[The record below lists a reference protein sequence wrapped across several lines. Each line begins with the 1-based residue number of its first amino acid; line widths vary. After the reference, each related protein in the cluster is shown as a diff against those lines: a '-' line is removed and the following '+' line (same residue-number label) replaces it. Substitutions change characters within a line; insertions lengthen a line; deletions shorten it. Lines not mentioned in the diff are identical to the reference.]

1 MLDKPHLPQRARL
14 SARAEDVLAV
24 LPAIGR
30 LMVTSNQHGATHERI
45 GTVETVRFTE
55 GWATLYGAE
64 HDSRICLADIAELV
78 VDRTSVM
85 KDKAYPRIEFRRA
98 DGTEIMHVVGFDGLA
113 PFDTAISEF
122 GPGEALDVPERPDP
136 GPRGDVAPDD
146 VGQSL
151 FEAALAAARPVTVA
165 FDKPGFHQA
174 WHGTIE
180 AVKPA
185 MGFVNLMRP
194 DFHLHL
200 RAGAVAVWRPLPT
213 DTGTRYEA
221 LGPDGVAPGL
231 SLFVPGA
238 PLNLSRPDA

>member
-14 SARAEDVLAV
+14 AARPEDVLAM

-45 GTVETVRFTE
+45 GTVETVRFAD
-55 GWATLYGAE
+55 GWATIYGAE
-64 HDSRICLADIAELV
+64 HDSRISLADIAELV

-85 KDKAYPRIEFRRA
+85 KEKAYPRVEFRRA

-113 PFDTAISEF
+113 PFDAAISEF
-122 GPGEALDVPERPDP
+122 GPGEALDIPERPEP
-136 GPRGDVAPDD
+136 GPRGEVSPDD
-146 VGQSL
+146 VGQIF
-151 FEAALAAARPVTVA
+151 FEAALATTRPVTVA

-200 RAGAVAVWRPLPT
+200 KAGAVAVWRPMAT
-213 DTGTRYEA
+213 ETGTRYEA
-221 LGPDGVAPGL
+221 LGPDGTAIGL
-231 SLFVPGA
+231 CLFVSGA
-238 PLNLSRPDA
+238 PLTLTRPEV